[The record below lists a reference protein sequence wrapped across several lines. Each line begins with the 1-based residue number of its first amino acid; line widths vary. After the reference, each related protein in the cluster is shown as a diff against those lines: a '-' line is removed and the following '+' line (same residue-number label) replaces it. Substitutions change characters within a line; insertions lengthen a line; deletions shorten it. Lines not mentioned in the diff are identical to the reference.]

1 MKVKADTVARTIFLA
16 LTLINLLLSSLG
28 KVPLQL
34 EESQIYEI
42 CTLAAVIVASLSAWW
57 KNNSFT
63 KAAIKADTLIESEKL
78 LKTANNKG

>member
-63 KAAIKADTLIESEKL
+63 KAAIKADTLLESEKL

>member
-1 MKVKADTVARTIFLA
+1 MKVKADTIARTIFLA
-16 LTLINLLLSSLG
+16 LTLINLILNALG

-63 KAAIKADTLIESEKL
+63 KAAIKADTLLESEKL